1 MTRTAAR
8 AWLLTLLLA
17 SVPGPGAA
25 APTPAAT
32 PQPTTDASPQ
42 AAERIQYEGDRLTVR
57 ATDVPLDRLLAEIAA
72 VTKVTIRGTAPSR
85 PVRVDFQAVPVRE
98 GLLRIF
104 GEESFMLR
112 YGSDGTLRAI
122 DLLGRGDAV
131 GTVAVAS
138 ISPSPRPPLAKEEE
152 QAAILRR
159 PVRMEGALAD
169 ALGTEEP
176 ALGQVLHAVL
186 GQTDGALRA
195 EAREQTLAAFA
206 RDPEAEA
213 AYLSTLEPVDDET
226 LAAMLR
232 NMAAEPGAAEEWV
245 AALATRAPS
254 AKLRAKAAAVQTIM
268 QRR

>member
-1 MTRTAAR
+1 MRIAAWMLLVTLTSAPCVTAAEPT
-8 AWLLTLLLA
+8 LT
-17 SVPGPGAA
+17 PK
-25 APTPAAT
+25 PAAT
-32 PQPTTDASPQ
+32 PR
-42 AAERIQYEGDRLTVR
+42 AAERIQYDGDRLTVR

-72 VTKVTIRGTAPSR
+72 VTKATIRGTAPSR
-85 PVRVDFQAVPVRE
+85 PVSVDFQAVPVRE

-104 GEESFMLR
+104 GEESFMLT
-112 YGSDGTLRAI
+112 YGSDGTLRTI

-131 GTVAVAS
+131 GSSPTAG

-159 PVRMEGALAD
+159 PIKMEGALAD
-169 ALGTEEP
+169 SLGTEEP

-232 NMAAEPGAAEEWV
+232 NMAAEPGAAEEWMTM
-245 AALATRAPS
+245 LATRARS
-254 AKLRAKAAAVQTIM
+254 AGLRAKAAAVQAIM

>member
-1 MTRTAAR
+1 MMPIAAP
-8 AWLLTLLLA
+8 ALLLLLLLLMLGSA
-17 SVPGPGAA
+17 AGAGAA
-25 APTPAAT
+25 GPTPAVT
-32 PQPTTDASPQ
+32 PQGS
-42 AAERIQYEGDRLTVR
+42 ERIQYEGDRLTVR

-72 VTKVTIRGTAPSR
+72 VTRVTIRGTAPSR
-85 PVRVDFQAVPVRE
+85 PVSVDFQSVPVRE

-112 YGSDGTLRAI
+112 YGSDGALRAI

-131 GTVAVAS
+131 GTVPVAG

-159 PVRMEGALAD
+159 PIKMEGALAD

-226 LAAMLR
+226 LATMLR
-232 NMAAEPGAAEEWV
+232 NMAAEPGAAEEWM
-245 AALATRAPS
+245 ALLASRSLSPG
-254 AKLRAKAAAVQTIM
+254 LRAKAAAVQAIM

>member
-1 MTRTAAR
+1 MRIAAV
-8 AWLLTLLLA
+8 ALLGTLA
-17 SVPGPGAA
+17 SAA
-25 APTPAAT
+25 CVSAAEPTPTPTAVAT
-32 PQPTTDASPQ
+32 PQS
-42 AAERIQYEGDRLTVR
+42 AERIQYEGDRLTVR

-72 VTKVTIRGTAPSR
+72 VTRVTIRGTAPSR
-85 PVRVDFQAVPVRE
+85 PVSVDFQSVPMRE

-112 YGSDGTLRAI
+112 YGSDGALRAI

-131 GTVAVAS
+131 GSSPGAV

-195 EAREQTLAAFA
+195 EARTQTLAAFA
-206 RDPEAEA
+206 RDPQAEA

-226 LAAMLR
+226 LATMLR
-232 NMAAEPGAAEEWV
+232 NMAAEPGAAEEWM
-245 AALATRAPS
+245 ATLANSALS
-254 AKLRAKAAAVQTIM
+254 AGLRAKAAAVLTIM

>member
-1 MTRTAAR
+1 MTRIAVAVL
-8 AWLLTLLLA
+8 ALLA
-17 SVPGPGAA
+17 LLDARPRALAA
-25 APTPAAT
+25 EPLPTVSAT
-32 PQPTTDASPQ
+32 PQAS
-42 AAERIQYEGDRLTVR
+42 ERIRYEGDRLTVR
-57 ATDVPLDRLLAEIAA
+57 ATEVPLDRLLAEIAA
-72 VTKVTIRGTAPSR
+72 VTKVTIRGTAPAR
-85 PVRVDFQAVPVRE
+85 PVSVDFQSVPIRE

-104 GEESFMLR
+104 GEESFMLT

-131 GTVAVAS
+131 GPSPVAGV
-138 ISPSPRPPLAKEEE
+138 SPSPRPPLAKEEE

-159 PVRMEGALAD
+159 PIRMEGALAD

-213 AYLSTLEPVDDET
+213 AYLSTLEPVDDEV
-226 LAAMLR
+226 LANMLR
-232 NMAAEPGAAEEWV
+232 SMAAEPGAAEEWM
-245 AALATRAPS
+245 ATLANGAPS
-254 AKLRAKAAAVQTIM
+254 AGLRAKAAAVRAIM

>member
-1 MTRTAAR
+1 MTRIAVAVLALLALLDAR
-8 AWLLTLLLA
+8 APALA
-17 SVPGPGAA
+17 AEPL
-25 APTPAAT
+25 PTVSAT
-32 PQPTTDASPQ
+32 PQAS
-42 AAERIQYEGDRLTVR
+42 ERIRYEGDRLTVR
-57 ATDVPLDRLLAEIAA
+57 ATEVPLDRLLAEIAA
-72 VTKVTIRGTAPSR
+72 VTKVTIRGTAPAR
-85 PVRVDFQAVPVRE
+85 PVSVDFQSVPIRE

-104 GEESFMLR
+104 GEESFMLT

-131 GTVAVAS
+131 GPSPVAGV
-138 ISPSPRPPLAKEEE
+138 SPSPRPPLAKEEE

-159 PVRMEGALAD
+159 PIRMEGALAD

-213 AYLSTLEPVDDET
+213 AYLSTLEPVDDEV
-226 LAAMLR
+226 LANMLR
-232 NMAAEPGAAEEWV
+232 SMAAEPGAAEEWM
-245 AALATRAPS
+245 ATLASGARS
-254 AKLRAKAAAVQTIM
+254 AGLRAKAAAVHAIM

>member
-1 MTRTAAR
+1 MRIAA
-8 AWLLTLLLA
+8 WTLLVMLTSAASALA
-17 SVPGPGAA
+17 AS
-25 APTPAAT
+25 PTLTSTPVAT
-32 PQPTTDASPQ
+32 PQ
-42 AAERIQYEGDRLTVR
+42 AAERIEYEGDRLTLR
-57 ATDVPLDRLLAEIAA
+57 ATDVPIDRLLAEIAA
-72 VTKVTIRGTAPSR
+72 VTKVTIRGTASSR
-85 PVRVDFQAVPVRE
+85 PVSVDFRSVPVRE

-122 DLLGRGDAV
+122 DLLARGEA
-131 GTVAVAS
+131 TPVAPVPVAS
-138 ISPSPRPPLAKEEE
+138 PSRRPPLAEEEE

-159 PVRMEGALAD
+159 TVRMEGALAD
-169 ALGTEEP
+169 ALGTEQP

-213 AYLSTLEPVDDET
+213 AYLSTLEAVDDET
-226 LAAMLR
+226 LAGMLR
-232 NMAAEPGAAEEWV
+232 NMAAEPGAAEEWM
-245 AALATRAPS
+245 AALATRAHS

>member
-1 MTRTAAR
+1 MTRTAVR
-8 AWLLTLLLA
+8 VWLLVLLLA
-17 SVPGPGAA
+17 CVSERVGAEPTTGA
-25 APTPAAT
+25 PTQPTPAVT
-32 PQPTTDASPQ
+32 PR

-85 PVRVDFQAVPVRE
+85 PVSVDFQAVPVRE

-112 YGSDGTLRAI
+112 YGSDGTLHAI

-131 GTVAVAS
+131 GAIPVAGV
-138 ISPSPRPPLAKEEE
+138 SPSPRPPLAEEEE
-152 QAAILRR
+152 QAAILQR
-159 PVRMEGALAD
+159 PIEMEGALAD
-169 ALGTEEP
+169 ALGTEAP

-206 RDPEAEA
+206 RDPRAEA

-226 LAAMLR
+226 LASMLR
-232 NMAAEPGAAEEWV
+232 SMAAEPGAAEEWM
-245 AALATRAPS
+245 ALLASRAPS
-254 AKLRAKAAAVQTIM
+254 AALRAKAAAVQAIM